1 MACDARNASKKIEF
15 HLLCFD
21 NNPMTCQKTFQK
33 FMHIIFQCFLDLLPS
48 KKSSL
53 NSKEILISKESS
65 KGAGLENI
73 EKLYAQNYER
83 SFQKSWDCCQSRAN
97 GMRYFF
103 SLTFKYYIK
112 WGLPSFSITY
122 YKSIGSTYIH
132 ILTSF
137 DCFKRLVGKS
147 SISFLTLLNIHECD
161 LVSMGNKQASSS
173 SADRLSRPRHRFF
186 HVIVF

>member
-1 MACDARNASKKIEF
+1 MWRKEREQKNRIPFALLWQQSHDLSKDLSEVYAYNFSMFSEPASFEE
-15 HLLCFD
+15 
-21 NNPMTCQKTFQK
+21 
-33 FMHIIFQCFLDLLPS
+33 
-48 KKSSL
+48 SSL
-53 NSKEILISKESS
+53 ISYISKESS
-65 KGAGLENI
+65 KDVCLENI

-83 SFQKSWDCCQSRAN
+83 FFDKSWDCCQSRAN